1 MKKILPFIASIII
14 AGNLFAQA
22 DTIQPPYK
30 KFNTFPPIKLLLPD
44 SSTYYTKDDLPKK
57 DAVMLMLFSP
67 GCSHCRVETDS
78 LLKNIDKFANIRIVM
93 ATTMPFEDMVSFIRE
108 FKLNEYPNIVVGRDE
123 QFFIPVYFGVS
134 HLPFLA
140 FYDKKKTLISVFE
153 GDMKIDN
160 ILAELKK

>member
-1 MKKILPFIASIII
+1 MKKIFLFIAGVIITS
-14 AGNLFAQA
+14 NLFAQA

-57 DAVMLMLFSP
+57 EAVMLMLFSP

-78 LLKNIDKFANIRIVM
+78 LLKNINKFDDIKIVM
-93 ATTMPFEDMVSFIRE
+93 ATTMPFENMVDFIRE

-140 FYDKKKTLISVFE
+140 FYDKKKNLISVFE